1 MAGVDAS
8 AERRWAEQ
16 WREAGNALEEQRRR
30 ELRALT
36 AERAL
41 AATEAV
47 LALSSPVHLSAD
59 RRTHSGFVEQQR
71 LFHRRPR

>member
-1 MAGVDAS
+1 MVDVDAS

-16 WREAGNALEEQRRR
+16 WREAGRALEEQRRR

-36 AERAL
+36 GDRAL
-41 AATEAV
+41 AAIEAL
-47 LALSSPVHLSAD
+47 LALASPLHLSAE

-71 LFHRRPR
+71 LLHRSPR